1 MRLCMCVS
9 ELLFYFGGGG
19 SAQRREPMMWP
30 PHTLFSINFVFCH
43 DSHGLHKEWS
53 DGGREEGVRVYWRT
67 EWGTRWR
74 EGGGPKDEQRKEEG
88 IKTEKG
94 ETVGRDSRVEERKN
108 TIKKRRI
115 WKQKVQDWR
124 WDKGQK
130 CAGGIRDEGQR
141 KDVPLHVS
149 HYADSPSCFSP
160 FSSLQLL
167 FILMY
172 CVLSAMV
179 NTAMR
184 MRLCMCACKCISA
197 QMICVCIVYLLVTMV
212 YLQLVHCAG

>member
-1 MRLCMCVS
+1 M
-9 ELLFYFGGGG
+9 
-19 SAQRREPMMWP
+19 
-30 PHTLFSINFVFCH
+30 TLPVFTKN
-43 DSHGLHKEWS
+43 GAMEAGKKEWEFIGGQNEGR
-53 DGGREEGVRVYWRT
+53 DGGRVEG
-67 EWGTRWR
+67 
-74 EGGGPKDEQRKEEG
+74 QRMNRGKRKGLRQKKER
-88 IKTEKG
+88 
-94 ETVGRDSRVEERKN
+94 RDRRGEERKN
-108 TIKKRRI
+108 TIKKRRT

-197 QMICVCIVYLLVTMV
+197 QMMCVCIVYLLVTMG